1 MTTLAILSAVG
12 TTFCR
17 NSNRFAAIGVESTL
31 TPVMSRAQTFL
42 LTFSSGRALG
52 GERDGGSVPTAVL
65 RTYVCRPCKEYV
77 DVDNG
82 VALWQVLHD
91 ARKESGEK

>member
-1 MTTLAILSAVG
+1 MVLQTRDLNFSRLILPAKGS
-12 TTFCR
+12 
-17 NSNRFAAIGVESTL
+17 
-31 TPVMSRAQTFL
+31 Q
-42 LTFSSGRALG
+42 GR
-52 GERDGGSVPTAVL
+52 DM

-91 ARKESGEK
+91 DREREELLNRKA